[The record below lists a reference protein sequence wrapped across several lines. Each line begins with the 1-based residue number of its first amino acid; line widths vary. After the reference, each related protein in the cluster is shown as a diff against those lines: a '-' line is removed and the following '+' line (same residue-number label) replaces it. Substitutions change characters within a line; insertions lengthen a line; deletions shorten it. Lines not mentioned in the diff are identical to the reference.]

1 MDVYKTGV
9 VLSGGGVRGFA
20 HLGFLKGLNEKG
32 VDIDIYSGVSAGAIA
47 SVFLADGY
55 SPEDAF
61 QLFKKS
67 GLFNYTKVHWPVHG
81 LLSLGGLREML
92 KKNLSTDR
100 LEELKNP
107 VVLGVSNL
115 NSGKMEF
122 RSEGNLTDWVVASAS
137 IPVLFSPAEVDG
149 QLYADGGLL
158 DNLPAS
164 AIRGRCRNVI
174 GVNVSPI
181 HHEADLGNLIKIA
194 IRTFQISVDV
204 TSRNG
209 RALCDLYIEPSGI
222 EQIDL
227 LDTKSADKCFEIG
240 YEAAMSLTEN
250 DLNRLM
256 V

>member
-1 MDVYKTGV
+1 MDVFKTGV

-20 HLGFLKGLNEKG
+20 HLGFMKGLNEKG
-32 VDIDIYSGVSAGAIA
+32 IDVDIYSGVSAGAIA

-55 SPEDAF
+55 SPEEAF
-61 QLFKKS
+61 ELFKKS
-67 GLFNYTKVHWPVHG
+67 GIFNYSKVQWPVNG
-81 LLSLGGLREML
+81 LLSLDGLKQML
-92 KKNLSTDR
+92 NKNLSTDK
-100 LEELKNP
+100 LEELKHP

-122 RSEGNLTDWVVASAS
+122 RSEGNLSDWVIATAS
-137 IPVLFSPAEVDG
+137 IPVLFSPTEVEG

-181 HHEADLGNLIKIA
+181 HHETDLGNLIKIA

-209 RALCDLYIEPSGI
+209 RALCDLYVEPSGI
-222 EQIDL
+222 EQVDL
-227 LDTKSADKCFEIG
+227 LDTKSADKSFALG
-240 YEAAMSLTEN
+240 YKAAQALTET
-250 DLNRLM
+250 DLKRLAI
-256 V
+256 